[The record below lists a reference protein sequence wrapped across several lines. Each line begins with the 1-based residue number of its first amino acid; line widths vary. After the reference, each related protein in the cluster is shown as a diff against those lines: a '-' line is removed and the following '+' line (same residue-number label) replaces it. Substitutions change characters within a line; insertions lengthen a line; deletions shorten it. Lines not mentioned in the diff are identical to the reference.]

1 MTYVV
6 TEACIGCRY
15 GECVTVCPQNAFH
28 AGENFVVINP
38 KTCANCALCEMV
50 CPVSAI
56 RAATDVPPEQREY
69 IQLNARLS
77 AQWPLAAEIEPLPD
91 ADEKSFLQNKRELL
105 KIA

>member
-15 GECVTVCPQNAFH
+15 GDCVDVCPQQAFH

-38 KTCANCALCEMV
+38 KACANCALCEMV

-56 RAATDVPPEQREY
+56 RAEADVPPEQREY
-69 IQLNARLS
+69 IELNAKLS
-77 AQWPLAAEIEPLPD
+77 ARWPLAGKIAPLPD
-91 ADEKSFLQNKRELL
+91 ADEKSFLQNKRQLL
-105 KIA
+105 NSV